1 VKPDINSV
9 EVHPQLSNKGHPVDS
24 EVLGAGS
31 LWPPKCSVGVKLILG
46 PLLWLRRLAKSVAN
60 VSEYFHSP
68 GALSALVVGKGQTR
82 TGLREDETCARK
94 DSDTLVTHTGAVWV
108 E

>member
-1 VKPDINSV
+1 MKPDINSV
-9 EVHPQLSNKGHPVDS
+9 EVHPQLTIKGHPVGS

-31 LWPPKCSVGVKLILG
+31 LLPPKCRAGLNLILG

-60 VSEYFHSP
+60 FSEYFHSP
-68 GALSALVVGKGQTR
+68 GALSALVVGKGETR

-94 DSDTLVTHTGAVWV
+94 DSERLVTHTGAVWA